1 LATSVSFAVHGSE
14 EVKRVLKLP
23 VEDYVLKAS
32 LLLGF

>member
-1 LATSVSFAVHGSE
+1 VHGSE